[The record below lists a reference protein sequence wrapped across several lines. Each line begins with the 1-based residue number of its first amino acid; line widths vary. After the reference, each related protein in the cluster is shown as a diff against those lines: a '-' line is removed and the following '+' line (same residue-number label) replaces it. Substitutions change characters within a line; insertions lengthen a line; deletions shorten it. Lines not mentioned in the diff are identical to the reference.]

1 MQENTDQ
8 NNSEYEYFLHSA
20 KVHKRSI
27 LLKNYVTKSRSF
39 SQIIDK
45 YLIDFFQNN
54 YADSDFEHL
63 FDKIEC
69 L

>member
-1 MQENTDQ
+1 M
-8 NNSEYEYFLHSA
+8 
-20 KVHKRSI
+20 
-27 LLKNYVTKSRSF
+27 LLKVSF
-39 SQIIDK
+39 SHIIDK

-69 L
+69 LQIKKTSGKTFKQKTKKKRCRSWIFSKIE